1 MERPTSRRGVKSEI
15 HDFKTFSNINK
26 TETPDRN
33 LYSRSSS
40 SSLMSNR
47 FSNTMPHFNSAVGS
61 NRLNTSLSTNSFVV
75 NNNNMDRPVTQQGIA
90 AMRPNSTRG
99 VPQIMR
105 QIQDKRYYEGL
116 VQLKIRELVQEISNI
131 SKEVDLQVKQRVTF
145 LHYDQRAKGLA
156 SELIELQSQLA
167 DYNIVVDKMTVDTGK
182 SFIEQE
188 ATELSQ
194 INDIAL
200 SEIETMF
207 NKRQRKEK
215 HLLTLEKAVVAERS
229 NTEKIVENMNQI
241 VLKKYNELCEQKIKL
256 QKHVDEMQYTL
267 DNLSSKKLIL
277 EENIALSQIKQEA
290 VKLQSKI
297 MEISKK
303 RNTLREE
310 DKKRLSPEEEKKS
323 LFQKVKQDNTDI
335 TVSERHITAAKK
347 RIMEIE
353 QEIEQL
359 DSNVDASLSEKL
371 VKYKELRKREE
382 VMEEF
387 MASFKEN
394 ETVELKKF
402 KELTDSVTSCLEHLS
417 REIDGELELSENRK
431 LEVLNSTY
439 TEFNNINNDLN
450 LKSMEKEFFRLN
462 SILLKI
468 RNFNKQLRTELF
480 QSKQNIEKYNRE
492 LMVLGDLD
500 SLKVKL
506 KESNI
511 ELLDE
516 RNQLKEHLPN
526 AVNKLE
532 LLLKQYDDV
541 KLRLLQNDN
550 YSQVVVLEEKF
561 KKATDKNEN
570 ISAFIFKERERLNYN
585 HIKKSAL
592 SSNVK
597 YNSQL
602 INSVR
607 SIY

>member
-1 MERPTSRRGVKSEI
+1 MT
-15 HDFKTFSNINK
+15 
-26 TETPDRN
+26 
-33 LYSRSSS
+33 Y
-40 SSLMSNR
+40 
-47 FSNTMPHFNSAVGS
+47 
-61 NRLNTSLSTNSFVV
+61 
-75 NNNNMDRPVTQQGIA
+75 
-90 AMRPNSTRG
+90 
-99 VPQIMR
+99 
-105 QIQDKRYYEGL
+105 
-116 VQLKIRELVQEISNI
+116 
-131 SKEVDLQVKQRVTF
+131 

-194 INDIAL
+194 VNDIAL
-200 SEIETMF
+200 TEIETMF
-207 NKRQRKEK
+207 NIRQKKEK

-241 VLKKYNELCEQKIKL
+241 VLKKYNELCEQKIQL

-267 DNLSSKKLIL
+267 DNLSSKKLSL

-310 DKKRLSPEEEKKS
+310 DKRRLSPEEEKKS

-335 TVSERHITAAKK
+335 TVSERRITAAKK

-371 VKYKELRKREE
+371 VKYKELCKREE

-394 ETVELKKF
+394 EMVELKKF
-402 KELTDSVTSCLEHLS
+402 KELTDSLTSFLEQLS
-417 REIDGELELSENRK
+417 KEIDGELELSESKK
-431 LEVLNSTY
+431 LEVLNSKY

-450 LKSMEKEFFRLN
+450 QKSMEKEFFRLN

-480 QSKQNIEKYNRE
+480 QCKQNIEKYNSE
-492 LMVLGDLD
+492 LMVLSDLD

-506 KESNI
+506 KASNI

-516 RNQLKEHLPN
+516 RNQVKEHLPN
-526 AVNKLE
+526 VVNKLE

-550 YSQVVVLEEKF
+550 YSQVIVLEEKF
-561 KKATDKNEN
+561 KKATDKNES
-570 ISAFIFKERERLNYN
+570 ISAFIFKERDRLNYD

-592 SSNVK
+592 SSNAK

-602 INSVR
+602 INNVK